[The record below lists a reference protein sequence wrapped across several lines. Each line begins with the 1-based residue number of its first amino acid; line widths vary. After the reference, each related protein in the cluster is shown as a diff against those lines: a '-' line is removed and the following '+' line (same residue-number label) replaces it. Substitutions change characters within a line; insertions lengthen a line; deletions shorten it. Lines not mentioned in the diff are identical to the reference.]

1 MQFLGE
7 NVGVSLKG
15 LNKDLNIMPAE
26 LKIRFSKIL
35 HVGDL

>member
-26 LKIRFSKIL
+26 LNIRFSKIL